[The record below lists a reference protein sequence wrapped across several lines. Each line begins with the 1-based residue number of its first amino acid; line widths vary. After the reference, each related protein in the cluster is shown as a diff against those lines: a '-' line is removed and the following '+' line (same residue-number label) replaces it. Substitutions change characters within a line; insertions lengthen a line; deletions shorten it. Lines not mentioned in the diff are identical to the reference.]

1 MKSPTILRNTSS
13 TISTLSFAGQ
23 FLNYKNWG
31 FPFIEVLLTLK
42 FDFWEKKPSTVFST
56 SSNKQKTK
64 KPKQTNK
71 QTHQNTK
78 QAKNVSLLR

>member
-13 TISTLSFAGQ
+13 TISTLSFANQ

-42 FDFWEKKPSTVFST
+42 FDFWEKKALYCIFHFF
-56 SSNKQKTK
+56 QQEKTK
-64 KPKQTNK
+64 KPKQTYK

-78 QAKNVSLLR
+78 QAKNLSLLR